1 MTKILVM
8 MNGKVEMIILKLVV
22 IRPIK
27 KRKSRN
33 ILKHVNPM
41 RLKILLGLFFFCV
54 YKIIS

>member
-22 IRPIK
+22 IRPMK
-27 KRKSRN
+27 NRNNKN

-41 RLKILLGLFFFCV
+41 RLKILLGLF
-54 YKIIS
+54 

>member
-41 RLKILLGLFFFCV
+41 RLKILLGLF
-54 YKIIS
+54 

>member
-8 MNGKVEMIILKLVV
+8 MNGKVEKIIFKLVV

-27 KRKSRN
+27 NRNNKN

-41 RLKILLGLFFFCV
+41 RLKILLGLF
-54 YKIIS
+54 